1 VYSTKS
7 GSELVLR
14 HKRDT
19 VSSTLDPD
27 TLPLPSEKVVPGPSP
42 GDEAYRKPVRI
53 SRRPGEAM
61 KNPWPVIKRARAA
74 KAAPWKPRTS
84 QYRPS
89 VPSYFEGYIELAPQ
103 LQDRLERRHE
113 RETPSPYHSPSW
125 MWQFDLLW
133 LLAILVYGV
142 GDIVTSNMAFS
153 VGATELNPFL
163 YPLIND
169 SVWSFVKFKAMV
181 LIALMLIST
190 WLITIDSD
198 ARVVPLFT
206 LAVGLFLIANNLIVM
221 GRLQG
226 WI

>member
-1 VYSTKS
+1 MYSTKS

-103 LQDRLERRHE
+103 LQDRLERR
-113 RETPSPYHSPSW
+113 
-125 MWQFDLLW
+125 Q
-133 LLAILVYGV
+133 IL
-142 GDIVTSNMAFS
+142 TSMS
-153 VGATELNPFL
+153 MTGT
-163 YPLIND
+163 
-169 SVWSFVKFKAMV
+169 S
-181 LIALMLIST
+181 IST
-190 WLITIDSD
+190 PTTVASAAPDERPKSMVDVAMATSKWFDAPIIDD
-198 ARVVPLFT
+198 G
-206 LAVGLFLIANNLIVM
+206 AVSS
-221 GRLQG
+221 
-226 WI
+226 